1 MIEALSEQKID
12 FEQVHSKSLQSL
24 ITSLEQNLLRLSMV
38 DH

>member
-12 FEQVHSKSLQSL
+12 FEQVNSKSLQSL